1 MINLIKL
8 AGIIM
13 IFSAASMTGAYLSA
27 SLHQRCI
34 RLETLRRMT
43 EDIASY
49 IRYRELTVYEIVQE
63 LSTDSFY
70 RDFDFVCCLSRNL
83 DRHRPFYGQ
92 WESAADECRF
102 KGDERNLILSLGN
115 VLGTSDTQ
123 GQLAAI
129 ELYSAKLDSMIKAS
143 DEQYSRKGKLYRSL
157 GVLSGAMLG
166 ILML

>member
-1 MINLIKL
+1 MIKL
-8 AGIIM
+8 AGILM

-63 LSTDSFY
+63 LSTDNSY
-70 RDFDFVCCLSRNL
+70 RDFDFVCCLSRDL
-83 DRHRPFYGQ
+83 DRHRPFYSQ
-92 WESAADECRF
+92 WERAADECRF
-102 KGDERNLILSLGN
+102 KGDERNLILSIGN

-123 GQLAAI
+123 GQLAAM